1 MKQLDGYIEYV
12 EDWYGFYKSINTSNN
27 NNKWLID
34 IALDYYE
41 NKMIDYNTNN
51 HHKDNQIENL
61 EAASNIIPSVYSN
74 TNNNTH
80 HNSI

>member
-1 MKQLDGYIEYV
+1 MTLAQGTEQHLQ
-12 EDWYGFYKSINTSNN
+12 DWYGFYKSINTSNN

-34 IALDYYE
+34 VALDYYE
-41 NKMIDYNTNN
+41 NKMMEYNTNN

-61 EAASNIIPSVYSN
+61 VTASNIITSVYSK
-74 TNNNTH
+74 TSNNTH

>member
-1 MKQLDGYIEYV
+1 MTLAQGTEQHLQ
-12 EDWYGFYKSINTSNN
+12 DWYGFYKSINTSNN

-34 IALDYYE
+34 VALDYYE
-41 NKMIDYNTNN
+41 NKMMEYDTNKHN
-51 HHKDNQIENL
+51 EDNQLTNVET
-61 EAASNIIPSVYSN
+61 ASTIISSFYFK